1 MANEPRS
8 TEIDSADD
16 SFLADDEEKAPAP
29 AAPTGTEQ
37 DTAELG
43 DAEDEPPP
51 KPAAEEPPP
60 SLVEEVPEE
69 EEEDEAPP
77 AKKRRKPGPSV
88 LHYYAIPVVGVV
100 LTMSLGWALAF
111 LARRGLKPPVEP
123 VKTAKAEKK
132 RVLPEPK
139 PVKNPKRD
147 LRTLRLP
154 QRETKEG
161 SLKDREG
168 TFIVRIDEPVPKKPA
183 SPRKQLRAA
192 SLDQPPKQLRAASL
206 DSPEEPPRRKL
217 RAASLSP
224 LKPVDTGET
233 LVVSVRHPFFIPLRG
248 DGRRRGASSTVFL
261 NFSVNLLVSSKA
273 AASEFN
279 TKRAPIREIIYLHY
293 ARLSPSELSTP
304 GRRER
309 ARRRLVAKLDRRIV
323 QGKVRGILFQEF
335 YTR

>member
-1 MANEPRS
+1 MANEPRN

-16 SFLADDEEKAPAP
+16 LFLVDDDGEEKAPAP

-51 KPAAEEPPP
+51 EPAAEEPPP
-60 SLVEEVPEE
+60 SPVDEDQ
-69 EEEDEAPP
+69 EEDEGAPP
-77 AKKRRKPGPSV
+77 AKKRRKTGPSV
-88 LHYYAIPVVGVV
+88 LHYYAIPAVGVV
-100 LTMSLGWALAF
+100 LIMSLGWTLAF
-111 LARRGLKPPVEP
+111 LARRGLKPPAEP

-139 PVKNPKRD
+139 LVKKPKRD
-147 LRTLRLP
+147 LRTVRLP

-161 SLKDREG
+161 SLKGREG
-168 TFIVRIDEPVPKKPA
+168 TFIVRIDEPAPKKPA
-183 SPRKQLRAA
+183 S
-192 SLDQPPKQLRAASL
+192 PPKQLRAASL
-206 DSPEEPPRRKL
+206 DPPEEPPRRKL

-233 LVVSVRHPFFIPLRG
+233 LVVPVRHPFFIPLRG

-279 TKRAPIREIIYLHY
+279 TKRAPIREMIYLHY
-293 ARLSPSELSTP
+293 ARLSPSDLSTP
-304 GRRER
+304 GRRAR

>member
-69 EEEDEAPP
+69 EKEDEAPP
-77 AKKRRKPGPSV
+77 AKKRRKTGPSV

-206 DSPEEPPRRKL
+206 
-217 RAASLSP
+217 SP

-293 ARLSPSELSTP
+293 ARLSPSDLSTP